1 MKNVKTFLTTFYNE
15 TVGGIPVVIKMAVP
29 NKGRLNERAV
39 ELLQKSGIDLGE
51 EWGRKLYVT
60 AKEQDIEIMFIR
72 AQDIPAF
79 VATGAI
85 DIGITGE
92 DLAAESGFK
101 IKKLMDLEFG
111 YCRLS
116 VAAPEA
122 SGIKSAKDIPDGSK
136 VATSF
141 PNLTKEYFKSI
152 GKKVTIIEV
161 SGAAEIMPYL
171 GISDLISDLVASGS
185 TLKMNRLVEVSKIMD
200 SQAAIYS
207 SEASLKK
214 YGAKITDVVASI
226 KSAMAAEDR
235 KYLMA
240 NVPKNK
246 LKEVQKVIPGING
259 PTVLNITGNDD
270 MVAVHAVIRS
280 KDVYNTVNDLKRLG
294 AKGIL
299 TLSIDRLVE

>member
-1 MKNVKTFLTTFYNE
+1 MA
-15 TVGGIPVVIKMAVP
+15 IKMAVP

-39 ELLQKSGIDLGE
+39 ELLLKAGIDLGE
-51 EWGRKLYVT
+51 DWGRKLYVT
-60 AKEQDIEIMFIR
+60 AKEQNIEIMFVR

-79 VATGAI
+79 IATGAI

-92 DLAAESGFK
+92 DLAAESGYK

-111 YCRLS
+111 ICRLS
-116 VAAPEA
+116 VAAPESA
-122 SGIKSAKDIPDGSK
+122 NIKTLGDIPDGVK

-141 PNLTKEYFKSI
+141 PNLTKEFFKSK
-152 GKKVTIIEV
+152 GKNATIIEV
-161 SGAAEIMPYL
+161 TGAAEIMPYL
-171 GISDLISDLVASGS
+171 GISDLIVDLVASGS

-207 SEASLKK
+207 SDKAMKK
-214 YGAKITDVVASI
+214 NGPEIADMVASI
-226 KSAMAAEDR
+226 KSVMSAEER

-240 NVPKNK
+240 DVPKNK
-246 LKEVQKVIPGING
+246 LKQVEKLLPGIEG
-259 PTVLNITGNDD
+259 PTILNIAGNDE
-270 MVAVHAVIRS
+270 MVAVHVVILS
-280 KDVYNTVNDLKRLG
+280 KDVYKAVNDLKRLG